1 MLLEGLLYLE
11 KIKIKQ
17 EELQN
22 FSSQNPNNSMAT
34 NQERNQLES
43 SLKHL
48 IMLAKFHNIMSTKTL
63 HAFRLLTSELN
74 YFFCETVLVDRI
86 ATMLNDFLL
95 HLVGSKQRNLKVNNF
110 KEVEF
115 NPQDT
120 VSTICD
126 IYLNLGVNDE
136 FCKAVCRD
144 GRSYSKDLFQLAISV
159 LEKLKKPSDLIQRV
173 SDLGHKI
180 EEISRVQ
187 QEEDSN
193 YDDAP
198 DEYLDPIMSHLM
210 VDPVTLPSSKKVVDR
225 STISRI
231 LLRYLIFNKKKLRKI
246 KVLYLAIKVIRSI
259 ENH

>member
-22 FSSQNPNNSMAT
+22 FSSQHPNASIMN

-63 HAFRLLTSELN
+63 HALRLLTSEMG
-74 YFFCETVLVDRI
+74 YFFCETILVDRV

-126 IYLNLGVNDE
+126 IYLNLGVNEE

-144 GRSYSKDLFQLAISV
+144 GRSYSKDLFTLAINV
-159 LEKLKKPSDLIQRV
+159 LEKLKKPSDLIQRLT
-173 SDLGHKI
+173 DLGKKI
-180 EEISRVQ
+180 EEISRIQ

-198 DEYLDPIMSHLM
+198 EEFLDPIMSHLM
-210 VDPVTLPSSKKVVDR
+210 LDPVTLPSSKKVVDR

-231 LLRYLIFNKKKLRKI
+231 LLRYLFIKIFI
-246 KVLYLAIKVIRSI
+246 HVLISI
-259 ENH
+259 I

>member
-1 MLLEGLLYLE
+1 MRFVNLLINDANYLLLEGLSYLE

-22 FSSQNPNNSMAT
+22 LSLQQQQQQPNAVVN
-34 NQERNQLES
+34 NQERVQLES

-63 HAFRLLTSELN
+63 HAFRLLTSEIS
-74 YFFCETVLVDRI
+74 YFFCETILVDRV

-115 NPQDT
+115 NPQDI

-126 IYLNLGVNDE
+126 LYLNLGINEE

-144 GRSYSKDLFQLAISV
+144 GRSYSKDLFSLAIAV
-159 LEKLKKPSDLIQRV
+159 LERMNKPIDLVQ
-173 SDLGHKI
+173 SFKDLGNKI
-180 EEISRVQ
+180 EMISRVQ
-187 QEEDSN
+187 QTEDSN

-198 DEYLDPIMSHLM
+198 DEFLDTIMSHLM
-210 VDPVTLPSSKKVVDR
+210 VDPVILPSSKKVVDR
-225 STISRI
+225 STISRH
-231 LLRYLIFNKKKLRKI
+231 LLRFIYFILKIFI
-246 KVLYLAIKVIRSI
+246 FT
-259 ENH
+259 